1 MVERGV
7 NVFLMSMRDVES
19 ITLVEKNNFELE
31 DKRSKRSVV
40 AAIDTA

>member
-19 ITLVEKNNFELE
+19 ITLVEKKNFELE
-31 DKRSKRSVV
+31 DKRSERSVV

>member
-7 NVFLMSMRDVES
+7 NVFLMSMQDVES
-19 ITLVEKNNFELE
+19 ITLVEKKNFELE
-31 DKRSKRSVV
+31 DKQSKRSVV